1 MLEARLDESGQAPV
15 YGEQDEDR
23 HREVHRGLT
32 SPLPSTPL
40 PTVTRL
46 SMAPTP
52 AVCPTLKA
60 MLDLSLSV
68 RTRPTSPT
76 IPWLIVTFQRRA
88 SWTGEGFFLDI
99 GLGIVGAFHRRLA
112 LQNPSEC
119 RVSRVSTSTASW

>member
-76 IPWLIVTFQRRA
+76 TPRMLVTLTIGPASARKGSPRIAPRTRRA
-88 SWTGEGFFLDI
+88 ITRS
-99 GLGIVGAFHRRLA
+99 AAR
-112 LQNPSEC
+112 
-119 RVSRVSTSTASW
+119 